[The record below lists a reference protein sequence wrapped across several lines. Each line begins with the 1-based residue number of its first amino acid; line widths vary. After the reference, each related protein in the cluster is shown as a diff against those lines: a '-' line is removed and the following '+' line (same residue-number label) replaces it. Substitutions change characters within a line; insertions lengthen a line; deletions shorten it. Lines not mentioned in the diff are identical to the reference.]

1 MSLPLGSFIFVD
13 SSKFQP
19 FDQVILRQKA
29 PQGEIFASGDGVC
42 LMRFY
47 YKMWGSLHMGR
58 LQLFMVTKG
67 KLYNSKS
74 EVWKTRG
81 RWKYTVYFISLIIY
95 PPVFLVRPLD
105 LIKLHLAL
113 DLIEFH

>member
-1 MSLPLGSFIFVD
+1 
-13 SSKFQP
+13 
-19 FDQVILRQKA
+19 
-29 PQGEIFASGDGVC
+29 
-42 LMRFY
+42 
-47 YKMWGSLHMGR
+47 MGR

-95 PPVFLVRPLD
+95 PPVFLVQPLD

-113 DLIEFH
+113 DLIEFY